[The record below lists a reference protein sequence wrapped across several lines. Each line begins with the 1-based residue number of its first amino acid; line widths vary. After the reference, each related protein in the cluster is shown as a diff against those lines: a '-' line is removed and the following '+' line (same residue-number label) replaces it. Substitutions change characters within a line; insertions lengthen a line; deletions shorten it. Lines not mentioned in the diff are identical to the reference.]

1 MKKLITQLPE
11 LKLRLLLAKAKILD
25 HAMENLEE
33 SIKDKE
39 QVKQSSNYINEDPDV
54 QETYNNAVD
63 HVTEIL
69 NQTVNPT
76 LSIEDIE
83 HAINEVNQ
91 AKKQLR
97 GKQKLYQT
105 IDLADKELSKLDDL
119 TSQQSSSI
127 SNQIYTAKTRTEVA
141 QAIEKAKS
149 LNHAM
154 KALNK
159 VYKNTDKVLDSSRFI
174 NEDQPEKEAYHQ
186 QYKSR

>member
-1 MKKLITQLPE
+1 PTLDKEIIKQLTDAVNQANNDLNGVE
-11 LKLRLLLAKAKILD
+11 LLDADKQNAHQSIPTLMHLNQAQQNALNEKINNSVTRAEVAAIIGQAKILD

-127 SNQIYTAKTRTEVA
+127 SN
-141 QAIEKAKS
+141 
-149 LNHAM
+149 
-154 KALNK
+154 
-159 VYKNTDKVLDSSRFI
+159 
-174 NEDQPEKEAYHQ
+174 
-186 QYKSR
+186 

>member
-1 MKKLITQLPE
+1 MKINNAVTRAEVAAIIGQ
-11 LKLRLLLAKAKILD
+11 KILD

-91 AKKQLR
+91 AKNNSEVNK
-97 GKQKLYQT
+97 T
-105 IDLADKELSKLDDL
+105 LS
-119 TSQQSSSI
+119 
-127 SNQIYTAKTRTEVA
+127 NY
-141 QAIEKAKS
+141 
-149 LNHAM
+149 
-154 KALNK
+154 
-159 VYKNTDKVLDSSRFI
+159 RF
-174 NEDQPEKEAYHQ
+174 
-186 QYKSR
+186 S

>member
-1 MKKLITQLPE
+1 
-11 LKLRLLLAKAKILD
+11 
-25 HAMENLEE
+25 MENLEE

-91 AKKQLR
+91 AKKLR

-127 SNQIYTAKTRTEVA
+127 SNQIYTAKTRTKLPK
-141 QAIEKAKS
+141 QLKS
-149 LNHAM
+149 
-154 KALNK
+154 KIIK
-159 VYKNTDKVLDSSRFI
+159 SC
-174 NEDQPEKEAYHQ
+174 NE
-186 QYKSR
+186 ST

>member
-11 LKLRLLLAKAKILD
+11 LKLRLLLAKQKLLD

-39 QVKQSSNYINEDPDV
+39 QVKQSSNYINEDSDV
-54 QETYNNAVD
+54 QETYDNAVD

-91 AKKQLR
+91 AKNNSEVNKNFI
-97 GKQKLYQT
+97 KL
-105 IDLADKELSKLDDL
+105 
-119 TSQQSSSI
+119 SI
-127 SNQIYTAKTRTEVA
+127 
-141 QAIEKAKS
+141 
-149 LNHAM
+149 
-154 KALNK
+154 
-159 VYKNTDKVLDSSRFI
+159 
-174 NEDQPEKEAYHQ
+174 
-186 QYKSR
+186 

>member
-1 MKKLITQLPE
+1 MRKLIAQLPE
-11 LKLRLLLAKAKILD
+11 LKLLLLLAKKLLD
-25 HAMENLEE
+25 QVMENLED
-33 SIKDKE
+33 IKDKE

-54 QETYNNAVD
+54 KETYDNAVN

-69 NQTVNPT
+69 NETVNPT

-141 QAIEKAKS
+141 QAIEKAKL

-159 VYKNTDKVLDSSRFI
+159 VYKM
-174 NEDQPEKEAYHQ
+174 
-186 QYKSR
+186 